1 MMADNSRD
9 DDDDDDADANI
20 HGNAQ
25 PPQSQCSIP
34 SDTSLGSGRPSFEG
48 SSAGVVCRVIDH
60 HPIARNRHW
69 YNQRRDIVLH
79 PGRDS
84 APDAHIVSACGD
96 DDVWS
101 AASLISVPN
110 ETSYES
116 FKQMKSQPL
125 RRISNSDPKN
135 ASDEITKS
143 IACPLDTVDRT
154 TETDDNNKHAASTR
168 KHFVDDEKEN
178 DVKRL
183 GSNAND
189 VKLKINRAITAGKT
203 SSRITIGKVE
213 SAPAN
218 VASPRDYS
226 IAIAIQSHVSNDDPD
241 RHTDGEGMHSAGHHA
256 HVAKN
261 AIKNDHFEG
270 IERDSWNSMTNDVD
284 WAPSNA
290 ESIPR
295 ENCFPLQESARDS
308 LPPKTHPASQG
319 AESNAD
325 MSRLA
330 PAPVARLTVLIS
342 NGLFDYY
349 QASHQKAALSLLGD
363 LRIPH
368 DVVDGNDPS
377 QRERRD
383 AFFGISDIR
392 GNYPQIFLTSEAGD
406 EHRFLGGYDW
416 LDNVDFNY
424 LKGIAIVDRNSSDKD
439 ETEHD
444 PVDAKA
450 TTSQTNI
457 KNQA

>member
-1 MMADNSRD
+1 MADNSR

-20 HGNAQ
+20 HGDAQ

-34 SDTSLGSGRPSFEG
+34 ADPSLGSGRPSSEG
-48 SSAGVVCRVIDH
+48 YSAGVVCRVIDH
-60 HPIARNRHW
+60 HPIARNRHR
-69 YNQRRDIVLH
+69 YNQRRGTALH

-84 APDAHIVSACGD
+84 APDAHVVPACGD
-96 DDVWS
+96 DEVWAS
-101 AASLISVPN
+101 ASLISVPN
-110 ETSYES
+110 EPSLEL
-116 FKQMKSQPL
+116 FKHMNSQPL
-125 RRISNSDPKN
+125 HRDSNAGPND

-154 TETDDNNKHAASTR
+154 MGTDVNKQYAASTGT
-168 KHFVDDEKEN
+168 HFVDDKKEN
-178 DVKRL
+178 VVKRL

-189 VKLKINRAITAGKT
+189 DKLKMNRGITAGKK
-203 SSRITIGKVE
+203 SSRITIGKVD

-218 VASPRDYS
+218 VASTRDYS
-226 IAIAIQSHVSNDDPD
+226 SAIAIQNHVGNDDPA
-241 RHTDGEGMHSAGHHA
+241 RHNDGEDMHSSGHLA

-261 AIKNDHFEG
+261 KKG
-270 IERDSWNSMTNDVD
+270 TERDSWNSVTNDVD

-295 ENCFPLQESARDS
+295 ENCFPLQESVRDS
-308 LPPKTHPASQG
+308 LPQTHPASQG
-319 AESNAD
+319 AESVAD
-325 MSRLA
+325 MSGLA
-330 PAPVARLTVLIS
+330 PAPAARLTVLIS
-342 NGLFDYY
+342 NGVYDYY

-363 LRIPH
+363 LCIPH

-377 QRERRD
+377 QREKRD

-406 EHRFLGGYDW
+406 EHHFLGGYDW

-424 LKGIAIVDRNSSDKD
+424 LKGISIVERNSSDKD

-444 PVDAKA
+444 TVDAKA
-450 TTSQTNI
+450 TKSQTNI
-457 KNQA
+457 KSQV

>member
-1 MMADNSRD
+1 MADNSRDDD

-20 HGNAQ
+20 HGDAQ

-60 HPIARNRHW
+60 YPIARNRHR
-69 YNQRRDIVLH
+69 YNQRRGTALH

-84 APDAHIVSACGD
+84 APDAHVVSAGGD

-101 AASLISVPN
+101 SASLISVPN
-110 ETSYES
+110 ETSYEL
-116 FKQMKSQPL
+116 FKQMNYQPL
-125 RRISNSDPKN
+125 HRISNSDPTN

-154 TETDDNNKHAASTR
+154 MDTDDSNQHAASTS

-178 DVKRL
+178 VVKRL
-183 GSNAND
+183 GSND
-189 VKLKINRAITAGKT
+189 VKLKINRAITAGKS

-226 IAIAIQSHVSNDDPD
+226 IAIAIQSHVGNDDPD
-241 RHTDGEGMHSAGHHA
+241 RHTDGEGMHSAGNLA
-256 HVAKN
+256 HLAKN
-261 AIKNDHFEG
+261 A
-270 IERDSWNSMTNDVD
+270 IERDSWNSMTNGVE

-295 ENCFPLQESARDS
+295 ENCFPLQKSARDS
-308 LPPKTHPASQG
+308 LPPKTHTASQC

-325 MSRLA
+325 MSSLA
-330 PAPVARLTVLIS
+330 PAPAARLTVLIS
-342 NGLFDYY
+342 NGVFDYY
-349 QASHQKAALSLLGD
+349 QKSHQKAALSLLGD
-363 LRIPH
+363 LRIPY

-392 GNYPQIFLTSEAGD
+392 GNYPQIFLTSEEGD

>member
-1 MMADNSRD
+1 M
-9 DDDDDDADANI
+9 
-20 HGNAQ
+20 
-25 PPQSQCSIP
+25 
-34 SDTSLGSGRPSFEG
+34 
-48 SSAGVVCRVIDH
+48 
-60 HPIARNRHW
+60 NR
-69 YNQRRDIVLH
+69 
-79 PGRDS
+79 G
-84 APDAHIVSACGD
+84 
-96 DDVWS
+96 
-101 AASLISVPN
+101 
-110 ETSYES
+110 
-116 FKQMKSQPL
+116 
-125 RRISNSDPKN
+125 
-135 ASDEITKS
+135 
-143 IACPLDTVDRT
+143 
-154 TETDDNNKHAASTR
+154 
-168 KHFVDDEKEN
+168 
-178 DVKRL
+178 
-183 GSNAND
+183 
-189 VKLKINRAITAGKT
+189 ITARKK
-203 SSRITIGKVE
+203 SPRITIGKIE

-226 IAIAIQSHVSNDDPD
+226 SAIAIQSHVGNDDPD
-241 RHTDGEGMHSAGHHA
+241 RHNDGEVMHSSGHLV

-261 AIKNDHFEG
+261 TNKSDHVEG
-270 IERDSWNSMTNDVD
+270 TERDSWNSMTNDVD

-290 ESIPR
+290 ESIP
-295 ENCFPLQESARDS
+295 NCFPLQESVRDS
-308 LPPKTHPASQG
+308 LPPKTHPADT
-319 AESNAD
+319 AD
-325 MSRLA
+325 MSSLA
-330 PAPVARLTVLIS
+330 PAPAARLTVLIS
-342 NGLFDYY
+342 NGVHDYY

-424 LKGIAIVDRNSSDKD
+424 LKGTAIVDRNSSDKD